1 MIQMMNLEQTPT
13 LPPTLPLTT
22 GNIPPLSTT
31 YFALAR
37 FNFILN
43 KIEEKLQMDFA

>member
-13 LPPTLPLTT
+13 LPLTT
-22 GNIPPLSTT
+22 GNIPLSTT
-31 YFALAR
+31 HQAITR

-43 KIEEKLQMDFA
+43 KIEENLQMDIA